1 MIVLEID
8 RVLQQSM
15 NDLEIQGYEITV
27 SHICFIV
34 VLFYCFRKDMNFL
47 VEEKTHFYHYLIPK
61 SFWLD
66 VRGHILLLA
75 TAKKA

>member
-8 RVLQQSM
+8 RVLHQFM

-27 SHICFIV
+27 SRINFTV
-34 VLFYCFRKDMNFL
+34 VLFYCFSKDMNSM
-47 VEEKTHFYHYLIPK
+47 VEEKTHFYHYLTPK
-61 SFWLD
+61 SFWLYIR
-66 VRGHILLLA
+66 VHIVLLA